1 MVTTKEEYQK
11 EMEARLGEIEGQIEE
26 LMAQATRS
34 DYDEYLT
41 DLRTQQESAKA
52 KLAELEEARGEA
64 WQDLKSQLDKAVSDI
79 QNALFVVTSGSSE

>member
-1 MVTTKEEYQK
+1 MVTTKKKYQK
-11 EMEARLGEIEGQIEE
+11 ETEARLGKIEDQIEE

-41 DLRTQQESAKA
+41 DMRTQQETAKA

-64 WQDLKSQLDKAVSDI
+64 WQVLKSQLDKAVGDI
-79 QNALFVVTSGSSE
+79 RNALFVVTSGSNA